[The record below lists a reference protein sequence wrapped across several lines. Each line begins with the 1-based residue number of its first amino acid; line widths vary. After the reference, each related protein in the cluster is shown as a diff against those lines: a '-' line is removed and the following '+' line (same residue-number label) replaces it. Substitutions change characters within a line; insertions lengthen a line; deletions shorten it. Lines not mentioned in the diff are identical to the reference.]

1 MEAATH
7 PLAEP
12 LLETTRRLIGA
23 LQQEPSGDMRLALAK
38 RLVRQ
43 LGDEAYPVFL
53 KILLIV
59 AESEDAA
66 AKQLVNDLLA
76 AAAQRMDLPSG
87 QLSAWGG
94 SSRVDGEENPPGTQ
108 ASPTRR
114 RLLGPIEYLTV
125 WYCQQ
130 TQRPMLDESLYADA
144 LRKLVGLFGLNPQLR
159 ELYAGKLA
167 ADAGNELEGTFTRDS
182 RDILSRL
189 AQSWQQAT
197 SSTEQIVQAALRGT
211 APTDPVPSGWIVHRL

>member
-1 MEAATH
+1 MDAI
-7 PLAEP
+7 PSIAEP

-23 LQQEPSGDMRLALAK
+23 LQQEPSAELRLALAK

-43 LGDEAYPVFL
+43 LGEEAYPIFL

-59 AESEDAA
+59 AESEDTA
-66 AKQLVNDLLA
+66 AKQLLADLLA
-76 AAAQRMDLPSG
+76 IAAQRMDLPSG
-87 QLSAWGG
+87 QLSAWGSSADAMAAGAQG
-94 SSRVDGEENPPGTQ
+94 SLS
-108 ASPTRR
+108 RR

-130 TQRPMLDESLYADA
+130 TQRPMLDEALYADA
-144 LRKLVGLFGLNPQLR
+144 LRKLLALFGLNPQLR

-167 ADAGNELEGTFTRDS
+167 ADAGNELEGTFTRDT

-189 AQSWQQAT
+189 AQSWQQA
-197 SSTEQIVQAALRGT
+197 SSSIEQVVQTALRGT
-211 APTDPVPSGWIVHRL
+211 APTAPVPTGWIVHRL

>member
-1 MEAATH
+1 MESATH

-23 LQQEPSGDMRLALAK
+23 LQQEPSGDMRLVLAK
-38 RLVRQ
+38 RLLRQ
-43 LGDEAYPVFL
+43 LGDDAYPVFL

-66 AKQLVNDLLA
+66 AKQMIADLLA
-76 AAAQRMDLPSG
+76 TAAQRMDLPSG

-94 SSRVDGEENPPGTQ
+94 SSRGEHDENLPG
-108 ASPTRR
+108 ASATPARR

-144 LRKLVGLFGLNPQLR
+144 LRKLLTLFGLNQQLR

-167 ADAGNELEGTFTRDS
+167 ADAGNQLEGTFTRDS

-189 AQSWQQAT
+189 AQSWQQTA
-197 SSTEQIVQAALRGT
+197 SSTEQIVQAALRGV
-211 APTDPVPSGWIVHRL
+211 APTEPLPSGWVVHRL

>member
-1 MEAATH
+1 MDATQS
-7 PLAEP
+7 LVEP

-23 LQQEPSGDMRLALAK
+23 LQQEPSVELRLALAK

-43 LGDEAYPVFL
+43 LGEEAYPVFL

-66 AKQLVNDLLA
+66 AKLLLADLLA
-76 AAAQRMDLPSG
+76 IAAQRMDLPSG
-87 QLSAWGG
+87 QLSAWGSSADAMAAGAQG
-94 SSRVDGEENPPGTQ
+94 SLS
-108 ASPTRR
+108 RR

-130 TQRPMLDESLYADA
+130 TQRPMLDEALYADA
-144 LRKLVGLFGLNPQLR
+144 LRKLLALFELNPQLR

-167 ADAGNELEGTFTRDS
+167 ADAGNELEGTFTRDT

-189 AQSWQQAT
+189 AQSWQQA
-197 SSTEQIVQAALRGT
+197 SSSIEQVVQAALRGT
-211 APTDPVPSGWIVHRL
+211 APTAPVPTGWIVHRL